1 MVLSAQQGDTE
12 SSHAVYTALHGG
24 RLNGRF
30 MKGFK
35 NFVHRFSSGL
45 GSIANMAAPI
55 VGALAPELS
64 PALGLIQQ
72 IAPQVAQASQGS
84 GRTTGGRLSRRMRR

>member
-1 MVLSAQQGDTE
+1 MVLSAQQGDSE

-35 NFVHRFSSGL
+35 NFVHRFASGL
-45 GSIANMAAPI
+45 GDVAKMASPI

-64 PALGLIQQ
+64 GALGLVQQ
-72 IAPQVAQASQGS
+72 LAPKVAAASQGGS
-84 GRTTGGRLSRRMRR
+84 RTTGGRLSRMRR